1 MTAGFGDIWRDV
13 RYGLRMIL
21 RNMGFSLAA
30 IVTLAL
36 GIGGNTAIFTITN
49 AFLLKPLPF
58 HDPQKLIGLDL
69 QRKNS
74 GGGGS
79 SGFSLNRFE
88 QVRDRNRSFS
98 AVAVAADD
106 TLNLTGHGEPIQV
119 LVARV
124 SPNYLSVLGVRAEK
138 GRSFTDEEGR
148 PEGKPVVMISDSLW
162 HTRFGGDPA
171 IIDQTIHLD
180 SAPYTVV
187 GVVPPGIQ
195 CPLIGPADIWS
206 PRYFELT
213 LLTPQH
219 IRAGVGYLRPIARL
233 NPGASITSARVEMEV
248 LNQQYQQENPKA
260 PDGGPN
266 VGIVAANL
274 QDLIIGDLGLR
285 LRFLFLAVGVVLLI
299 ACANVASL
307 LLARALSRRKEMA
320 VRAALGAARSS
331 LIRQLLIESVMLAM
345 AAGLGGLALSVAATR
360 SLSFWA
366 AGNLPPGVFVSADR
380 WVLLFTLI
388 ISVFVGIAFGIF
400 PALQLSHTN
409 VNEALRDEGRSGT
422 GNRRRTQLGG
432 LLVIVQV
439 MLSLVLLIGAGLLL
453 RSFSYLLRA
462 DAGFEPHNVLSMN
475 ISLPTAKYDS
485 AQKQIGFFDELL
497 RRVSTAPGVASAA
510 ISAALPLRP
519 VRITPVLPE
528 GQPEVPLAERPFI
541 IIETI
546 SPRYF
551 ATMGVPLHAG
561 RLFTDADDAGA
572 PRVLMVNEAFARRFW
587 PKENPIGK
595 HIVVGRQPPAEI
607 VGVSGNVKNHSLAL
621 DTEPQIYLPFSQLPW
636 ASMNLLVRTPIDSHA
651 MANTVRG
658 QINGVDADQPI
669 TAVETMDEFLDNAR
683 AQPRFTALLLSIFS
697 GVALVLAT
705 IGIYSLLSYSVVQRR
720 PELGVRLA
728 LGAEKS
734 DLLRMVV
741 KQGLRLVSIGVGL
754 GLVSALLLT
763 RLLGAFLSLYKV
775 SAYDLTTFVFGPI
788 VFGVIGIL
796 ASFLPAWRATQVSPT
811 QALRNSD

>member
-1 MTAGFGDIWRDV
+1 MTARILDIWRDV

-21 RNMGFSLAA
+21 RNMAFSLAA

-49 AFLLKPLPF
+49 ALLLKPLPY
-58 HDPQKLIGLDL
+58 HDPGELIGLDL
-69 QRKNS
+69 QRKS
-74 GGGGS
+74 SGGS
-79 SGFSLNRFE
+79 SSNGFSLNRFE
-88 QVRDRNRSFS
+88 EVRDRNRSFS
-98 AVAVAADD
+98 GIAVAADD
-106 TLNLTGHGEPIQV
+106 TLNLTGHGEPMQA

-124 SPNYLSVLGVRAEK
+124 SPNYLSVLGISAEK
-138 GRSFTDEEGR
+138 GRNFTDEEGR

-180 SAPYTVV
+180 SAPYTIV

-206 PRYFELT
+206 PRYFELS

-219 IRAGVGYLRPIARL
+219 IRAGVGYLTPVARL
-233 NPGASITSARVEMEV
+233 KPGVSITAARVEMEV
-248 LNQQYQQENPKA
+248 LNQQYKQENPKV

-266 VGIVAANL
+266 VGVVAAKL
-274 QDLIIGDLGLR
+274 QDLMVGDLGPR

-320 VRAALGAARSS
+320 VRTALGAARSS
-331 LIRQLLIESVMLAM
+331 LIRQLLVESVMLAL
-345 AAGLGGLALSVAATR
+345 AAGVCGLAISVAATR

-366 AGNLPPGVFVSADR
+366 AGNLPQGVSVSADR
-380 WVLLFTLI
+380 SVLLFTLI
-388 ISVFVGIAFGIF
+388 ISVVVGIAFGIF
-400 PALQLSHTN
+400 PAVQLSYTN
-409 VNEALRDEGRSGT
+409 VNESLRDEGRSGT
-422 GNRRRTQLGG
+422 GSRRRTQLGG

-453 RSFSYLLRA
+453 RSFSHLLRA
-462 DAGFEPHNVLSMN
+462 DAGFEPHNVLTMK
-475 ISLPTAKYDS
+475 ISLPTVKYDS
-485 AQKQIGFFDELL
+485 AEKQIAFFDELL
-497 RRVSTAPGVASAA
+497 RRVSTSPGVTSAA

-519 VRITPVLPE
+519 IRITPVLPE

-551 ATMGVPLHAG
+551 ETMGVPLHAG
-561 RLFTDADDAGA
+561 RLFTDADHAHA
-572 PRVLMVNEAFARRFW
+572 ASVLIVNEAFAHRFW

-595 HIVVGRQPPAEI
+595 HIVVGRQPPGEI
-607 VGVSGNVKNHSLAL
+607 VGVTGNVKNHSLAL

-636 ASMNLLVRTPIDSHA
+636 ASMNLLVRTPIDPHA
-651 MANTVRG
+651 MANTVRA
-658 QINGVDADQPI
+658 QVNGVDADQPV

-683 AQPRFTALLLSIFS
+683 AQPRFTTLLLSIFS

-705 IGIYSLLSYSVVQRR
+705 IGIYGLLSYSVAQRR
-720 PELGVRLA
+720 PELGVRIA

-734 DLLRMVV
+734 DILGLVV
-741 KQGLRLVSIGVGL
+741 RQGLRLVSIGVGL
-754 GLVSALLLT
+754 GLISALILT

-775 SAYDLTTFVFGPI
+775 SAYDLTTFVLGPL
-788 VFGVIGIL
+788 VFGMIGIL
-796 ASFLPAWRATQVSPT
+796 ASCLPAWRATEVSPT
-811 QALRNSD
+811 QALRDGN